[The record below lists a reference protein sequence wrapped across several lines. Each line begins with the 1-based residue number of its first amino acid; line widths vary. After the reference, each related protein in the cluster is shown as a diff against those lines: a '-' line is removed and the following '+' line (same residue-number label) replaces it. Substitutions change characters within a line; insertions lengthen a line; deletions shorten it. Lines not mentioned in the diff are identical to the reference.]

1 MAPAL
6 SPGRGGFAASW
17 RRELQSLR
25 GNRADLLL
33 VTVLPLLMLVVMAWM
48 FTPSVMRDIPIAVV
62 DLDHSSDSRLLL
74 RMLDASPGVR
84 VASQPVDL
92 EDARS
97 QLRRLDV
104 FAIVLVPRDVTRQ
117 ALRGRQG
124 TVFAYYN
131 ATYMTTGQ
139 SASRDIGDAVSAWN
153 ARLLRERIGLQVG
166 PGKLRAAPIAV
177 QSDIL
182 YNPARSYEL
191 FLLPLIFP
199 AVLSLVLALA
209 VAGSLGRE
217 IRDGTLPAWLGRAP
231 WAAIAGKVA
240 PYILLFSV
248 YGALGIGYLA
258 WLRGDG
264 VAGSVFLLLLAQPL
278 FYLATAAYALFF
290 VGVTRDMG
298 TALSA
303 VGLSI
308 GTALAF
314 SSATF
319 PVLDG
324 PLFTRAWHQLLPLSA
339 YIKLQTQQQ
348 FIGSPLQVSVWPLA
362 TLLLM
367 AVVAGGVGG
376 LRLIAFAR
384 TPAAA
389 QPAGADA

>member
-1 MAPAL
+1 MAAAL
-6 SPGRGGFAASW
+6 NTSRGGFGGSW
-17 RRELQSLR
+17 QRELRRLCS
-25 GNRADLLL
+25 NRADLAL

-48 FTPSVMRDIPIAVV
+48 FSASVMRDVPIAVV

-84 VASQPVDL
+84 IASQPAGM
-92 EDARS
+92 EEARG
-97 QLRRLDV
+97 QLRRLEV
-104 FAIVLVPRDVTRQ
+104 FAVVLVPRDVTRQ
-117 ALRGRQG
+117 ALRGQQG
-124 TVFAYYN
+124 TVFSYYN

-139 SASRDIGDAVSAWN
+139 SAARDIGDAVSAWN

-182 YNPARSYEL
+182 FNPARSYEL

-217 IRDGTLPAWLGRAP
+217 IRDGTLPAWLGNAP
-231 WAAIAGKVA
+231 WSAIAGKVL
-240 PYILLFSV
+240 PYVLLFSL
-248 YGALGIGYLA
+248 YGAMGAAYLA

-264 VAGSVFLLLLAQPL
+264 IAGSVVLLLLAQPL

-319 PVLDG
+319 PVIDA
-324 PLFTRAWHQLLPLSA
+324 PLFTRVWHLLLPLSA

-348 FIGSPLQVSVWPLA
+348 FIGSPLVVSLWPLA

-367 AVVAGGVGG
+367 IVVAGGIGG
-376 LRLIAFAR
+376 WRLLAFAR
-384 TPAAA
+384 TPQAA
-389 QPAGADA
+389 QPAGAGA

>member
-6 SPGRGGFAASW
+6 SPDRNGFAASW

-33 VTVLPLLMLVVMAWM
+33 VTVLPLLMLAVMAWM
-48 FTPSVMRDIPIAVV
+48 FSPSVMRDIPIAVV
-62 DLDHSSDSRLLL
+62 DLDHSSDNRLLL

-84 VASQPVDL
+84 IASQPADL

-209 VAGSLGRE
+209 VAGSLGRGS
-217 IRDGTLPAWLGRAP
+217 RRHPARLAGSNAVVGDCRQGRAVHP
-231 WAAIAGKVA
+231 AVFAVWRARHRLPGLAARRWCGRQRA
-240 PYILLFSV
+240 PAAARTATVLPGHGRLRIVLRRRHPRHGYRAVRGRPQHRHRTSV
-248 YGALGIGYLA
+248 LQRYLPGPG
-258 WLRGDG
+258 W
-264 VAGSVFLLLLAQPL
+264 
-278 FYLATAAYALFF
+278 
-290 VGVTRDMG
+290 
-298 TALSA
+298 
-303 VGLSI
+303 
-308 GTALAF
+308 
-314 SSATF
+314 
-319 PVLDG
+319 
-324 PLFTRAWHQLLPLSA
+324 PLFTRIWHQLLPLSA

-367 AVVAGGVGG
+367 AVVAGGIGG

-384 TPAAA
+384 RPEAA
-389 QPAGADA
+389 QPAGTDA

>member
-1 MAPAL
+1 MAAAL
-6 SPGRGGFAASW
+6 NTERGGFGSSW
-17 RRELQSLR
+17 QRELRRLR
-25 GNRADLLL
+25 SNRADLAL
-33 VTVLPLLMLVVMAWM
+33 VTALPLLMLVVMAWM
-48 FTPSVMRDIPIAVV
+48 FSASVMRDVPIAVV
-62 DLDHSSDSRLLL
+62 DLDHSGDSRLLL

-84 VASQPVDL
+84 IASQPAGM
-92 EDARS
+92 EEARA
-97 QLRRLDV
+97 QLRRLEV
-104 FAIVLVPRDVTRQ
+104 FAVVLVPRDVTRQ
-117 ALRGRQG
+117 ALRGQQG
-124 TVFAYYN
+124 TVFSYYN

-139 SASRDIGDAVSAWN
+139 SAARDIGDAVSAWN

-182 YNPARSYEL
+182 FNPARSYEL

-217 IRDGTLPAWLGRAP
+217 IRDGTLPAWLGHAP
-231 WAAIAGKVA
+231 WSAIAGKVL
-240 PYILLFSV
+240 PYVLLFSL
-248 YGALGIGYLA
+248 YGALGAAYLA

-264 VAGSVFLLLLAQPL
+264 IAGSVLLLLLAQPL

-319 PVLDG
+319 PVIDA
-324 PLFTRAWHQLLPLSA
+324 PLFTRVWHLLLPLSA

-348 FIGSPLQVSVWPLA
+348 FIGSPLVVSLWPLA

-367 AVVAGGVGG
+367 IAVAGGIGG
-376 LRLIAFAR
+376 WRLLAFAR
-384 TPAAA
+384 TPQAA
-389 QPAGADA
+389 QPAGAGA